1 MVDNRSRSVAQGQ
14 HARKRGNFV
23 AEQQRVVGIDLG
35 TTNSL
40 IAFMQG
46 DAPIVIPGEDGS
58 PIVPSVVAFDQETAS
73 GFSVGNAARGVLLT
87 HSANAV
93 YSVKRLMGRD
103 LTDIQDELKLFPFQ
117 LAEGLQPGE
126 VLKLNIGGLTL
137 TPPEVSAYIL
147 LQLKR
152 NAERFFGV
160 EVTKAVITVPAYF
173 NDAQRQATKDA
184 GRIAGLDVLRLVNEP
199 TAAALAYGLD
209 KNPDGSAKDGIIAVY
224 DFGGGTFDISI
235 LKLHEG
241 IFEVIATGGDTHL
254 GGDDIDNLLTAVAL
268 DDIRGDLGLD
278 ISTNPEVVQ
287 QLRKAVIEAKI
298 ALSDA
303 ESTRILLE
311 IPAGTGKSQIPS
323 GDDNK
328 ELNTK
333 AGAPPLSAVERVD
346 SEMWEGKNSGPT
358 QPTHYAREITRAQYE
373 QLIAPI
379 IARTAAPVKQALRD
393 AGFTAADI
401 DEVVMV
407 GGSTRIPAV
416 RKLVTELFDLEARG
430 RKLHTELNPDEV
442 VALGA
447 AVQAQILSGEYSSAT
462 DDLLLLDV
470 TPLSLG
476 IEALGGV
483 VAKIIQRNS
492 TIPASAT
499 EHFTTG
505 VDGQTNVAI
514 HVLQGERELA
524 KDCRSLARFDLKGIP
539 PMVAGLPRIE
549 VKFLIDANGIL
560 HVSAREQRSGQEAA
574 VEVKPTYGLTD
585 EQVEAMILESFDN
598 AEEDITARQ
607 VIEAKNEAETIMTA
621 VEKGEKTPAWQQLTF
636 DEHAAIKAA
645 ASELKQAV
653 IGGDYKVI
661 RKGID
666 QLDKKTRRFAEIMMD
681 SAVTGALGG
690 KTMAAAGADLAASQQ
705 GAAPSAPHAFAKAE
719 VSEATPAPDPFADA
733 EADLE
738 TPGESTED

>member
-1 MVDNRSRSVAQGQ
+1 MADETA
-14 HARKRGNFV
+14 A
-23 AEQQRVVGIDLG
+23 RVVGIDLG

-40 IAFMQG
+40 VAFMQG
-46 DAPIVIPGEDGS
+46 DVPTIIPGEDGDRL
-58 PIVPSVVAFDQETAS
+58 VPSVVAFEETH
-73 GFSVGNAARGVLLT
+73 GFVVGNAARGALLT
-87 HSANAV
+87 DASSAV
-93 YSVKRLMGRD
+93 YSAKRLMGRGVE
-103 LTDIQDELKLFPFQ
+103 DIQEELKLFPFK
-117 LAEGLQPGE
+117 LVEGLQPGD
-126 VLKLNIGGLTL
+126 VLKLQVGGLTL
-137 TPPEVSAYIL
+137 TPPEISAYVL
-147 LQLKR
+147 LQLKK
-152 NAERFFGV
+152 NAERFFGAP
-160 EVTKAVITVPAYF
+160 VTKAVITVPAYF

-184 GRIAGLDVLRLVNEP
+184 GRIAGLEVLRLVNEP

-209 KNPDGSAKDGIIAVY
+209 KNPDGSSRDGIIAVY
-224 DFGGGTFDISI
+224 DLGGGTFDISI

-268 DDIRGDLGLD
+268 DDIRGDLGPAPYEAVT
-278 ISTNPEVVQ
+278 TNPELIQ

-298 ALSDA
+298 ALSSAD
-303 ESTRILLE
+303 STRITL
-311 IPAGTGKSQIPS
+311 QIPTEPGTS
-323 GDDNK
+323 P
-328 ELNTK
+328 
-333 AGAPPLSAVERVD
+333 GAPGPDSGTRV
-346 SEMWEGKNSGPT
+346 STNAGLT
-358 QPTHYAREITRAQYE
+358 TTYAREITRAQFE
-373 QLIAPI
+373 QLIAPV

-393 AGFTAADI
+393 ANLTPADI

-416 RKLVTELFDLEARG
+416 RALVTDLFDLTARN

-462 DDLLLLDV
+462 NDLLLLDV

-483 VAKIIQRNS
+483 MSKIIQRNS

-524 KDCRSLARFDLKGIP
+524 KDCRSLARFDLKNIP

-560 HVSAREQRSGQEAA
+560 HVSAREQRSGQEAQ

-585 EQVEAMILESFDN
+585 EQVETMILDSFDN
-598 AEEDITARQ
+598 AEDDITARQ
-607 VIEAKNEAETIMTA
+607 VIEATNEAQTILTA
-621 VEKGEKTPAWQQLTF
+621 VEKGEKTPAWQQLTA
-636 DEHAAIKAA
+636 DEHAAIQAA
-645 ASELKQAV
+645 ATELKQA
-653 IGGDYKVI
+653 IRGGDYRVI
-661 RKGID
+661 RQAIEH
-666 QLDKKTRRFAEIMMD
+666 LDRATRRFAEIMMD
-681 SAVTGALGG
+681 SAVSGALGG
-690 KTMAAAGADLAASQQ
+690 KTMAAASQALHRE
-705 GAAPSAPHAFAKAE
+705 GESAPTAPHPFSKAE
-719 VSEATPAPDPFADA
+719 IE
-733 EADLE
+733 
-738 TPGESTED
+738 ED

>member
-1 MVDNRSRSVAQGQ
+1 MKEG
-14 HARKRGNFV
+14 FV
-23 AEQQRVVGIDLG
+23 SEQQQQRVVGIDLG

-46 DAPIVIPGEDGS
+46 DTPVVIPGEDGT
-58 PIVPSVVAFDQETAS
+58 PIVPSVVAFDQDTAA
-73 GFSVGNAARGVLLT
+73 GFSVGNAARNVLLT
-87 HSANAV
+87 NSANAV

-103 LTDIQDELKLFPFQ
+103 LTDVEPELKLFPFQ
-117 LAEGLQPGE
+117 LAEGLKAGE
-126 VLKLNIGGLTL
+126 VLKLNVGGLTL

-147 LQLKR
+147 LQLKK
-152 NAERFFGV
+152 NAERFFGA

-184 GRIAGLDVLRLVNEP
+184 GRIAGLEVLRLVNEP

-209 KNPDGSAKDGIIAVY
+209 KKRDGVIAVY

-268 DDIRGDLGLD
+268 DDIKGDLGLD
-278 ISTNPEVVQ
+278 ISTNPEAIQ
-287 QLRKAVIEAKI
+287 ALRKAVIDAKI
-298 ALSDA
+298 ALSSAD
-303 ESTRILLE
+303 STRLILDLPPVAGE
-311 IPAGTGKSQIPS
+311 PAKQY
-323 GDDNK
+323 
-328 ELNTK
+328 L
-333 AGAPPLSAVERVD
+333 
-346 SEMWEGKNSGPT
+346 
-358 QPTHYAREITRAQYE
+358 REITRAQFE
-373 QLIAPI
+373 QLIAGVI
-379 IARTAAPVKQALRD
+379 ERTAGPCKQALKD
-393 AGFTAADI
+393 AGLTPAQI

-416 RKLVTELFDLEARG
+416 RALVTGLFDLEARSK
-430 RKLHTELNPDEV
+430 KLHTELNPDEV

-447 AVQAQILSGEYSSAT
+447 AVQAQILSGTENAAT
-462 DDLLLLDV
+462 NDLLLLDV

-524 KDCRSLARFDLKGIP
+524 KDCRSLARFDLKNIP

-560 HVSAREQRSGQEAA
+560 HVSAREQRSGQEAQ

-585 EQVEAMILESFDN
+585 EQVETMILESFDN

-607 VIEAKNEAETIMTA
+607 VIEAKNEAETILAA
-621 VEKGEKTPAWQQLTF
+621 VEKGEKSAAWQQLTST
-636 DEHAAIKAA
+636 EHEEIKTAA
-645 ASELKQAV
+645 AELKSTLN
-653 IGGDYKVI
+653 GSDYKLI
-661 RKGID
+661 RSGIE

-681 SAVTGALGG
+681 TAVTGALGG
-690 KTMAAAGADLAASQQ
+690 KTMQAAGEGL
-705 GAAPSAPHAFAKAE
+705 GTAPNAPHAFAKAE
-719 VSEATPAPDPFADA
+719 V
-733 EADLE
+733 
-738 TPGESTED
+738 EDSKPQN